1 LFFWKKVYN
10 VDEKKQTDQE
20 KGQEVEVNI
29 MAVSI
34 KPAPVFS
41 GDAAKK
47 LLQLMENPKDN
58 TAIFKKCV
66 ELAKQL
72 KEKNNE

>member
-1 LFFWKKVYN
+1 VN
-10 VDEKKQTDQE
+10 EKKQTDQE
-20 KGQEVEVNI
+20 KGQEVEVNM

-41 GDAAKK
+41 GEAAKK

-66 ELAKQL
+66 ELA
-72 KEKNNE
+72 NNLRRRIMNDHQRN